1 MSVIRRPSIN
11 GEIKISKGKCVEKL
25 PHSCG
30 SRRGLQVFQKEDGS
44 YDGFCFSC
52 GTAVPD
58 PYKDKPV
65 GYKPA
70 YNPKT
75 DEEIQEEIDEVK
87 EFQTVALKDRGLSK
101 ESLEH
106 FGIKIG
112 LSEVDGVTPTSHF
125 YPYYKGDELKGFK
138 CRVIE
143 GKKFFS
149 IGSVKDVDLFG
160 WHQAVLSGGKKLF
173 VTEGEMDAVAL
184 YQIFR
189 AVNKGTKYES
199 NIPAIV
205 SLAHGSGSAVKEL
218 LKHREMIF
226 MHFKEIVLV
235 FDQDKPGEEAVEA
248 VLKVFPE
255 GVSVAHLPRKDAN
268 QCLLEGVSKAA
279 YNAVAFNSVKPKN
292 TRLVLADS
300 LFEEAKIAPTIGA
313 PWPWK
318 AVTKK
323 TRGIRLGETIY
334 IGAAQKM
341 GKSEIV
347 NTLAAHFIKE
357 LGWLVLLAKPEES
370 NKKSVKLV
378 AGKIVG
384 KIFHDPNVPFDEESY
399 DEACDLMR
407 NKLFLINLYQHLG
420 WETLKADIRAAA
432 MEGCK
437 AIFIDPI
444 TNLTNGMSAADANT
458 RLQEI
463 AQELSAMALDLY
475 VVIFI
480 FCHLRNPDSGP
491 PHERGGEVLSS
502 QFAGSRAMA
511 RSCNL
516 MFGLE
521 GNRDPHLNPEER
533 NVRTLVLLE
542 DREFGEVGRFKLYW
556 DRATSLFN
564 EIGEE

>member
-1 MSVIRRPSIN
+1 M
-11 GEIKISKGKCVEKL
+11 SKGKCVEKL

-52 GTAVPD
+52 GTAVAD
-58 PYKDKPV
+58 PYKDKPE

-70 YNPKT
+70 YKPKT
-75 DEEIQEEIDEVK
+75 DEEIQEEINEVM
-87 EFQTVALKDRGLSK
+87 EFQTVALKDRGLHK
-101 ESLEH
+101 ESIEH

-313 PWPWK
+313 PWPWE

-357 LGWLVLLAKPEES
+357 LGWPVLLAKPEES

-463 AQELSAMALDLY
+463 AQELSAMALDLN